1 MKQQQ
6 IENFVVIHLVWFYR
20 YSWKLKI
27 NTKYYAHTKE
37 NPDFEKTHILKY
49 FYYCMWARMQG
60 REYNVSYHRQRNL
73 FEYWVI
79 GIKKSKYVRH
89 HRNYINLLSITQ
101 NESYW
106 DDEMFK
112 IVVYCKL
119 PFSRI
124 SIYLK
129 HIRNYDKN
137 MINIR
142 YSEVMPI
149 SIL

>member
-89 HRNYINLLSITQ
+89 HRNYINLLSITLKWIILRRRNVQ
-101 NESYW
+101 NRCVLQITIFE
-106 DDEMFK
+106 DQ
-112 IVVYCKL
+112 
-119 PFSRI
+119 
-124 SIYLK
+124 YLSWAHK
-129 HIRNYDKN
+129 ELLWIFYNVIATK
-137 MINIR
+137 
-142 YSEVMPI
+142 PKFG
-149 SIL
+149 

>member
-89 HRNYINLLSITQ
+89 HRNYINLLSITLKWIIFRRRNVLNRCVLHLQ
-101 NESYW
+101 FS
-106 DDEMFK
+106 
-112 IVVYCKL
+112 KL
-119 PFSRI
+119 T
-124 SIYLK
+124 IYLK
-129 HIRNYDKN
+129 YIRNYDKN
-137 MINIR
+137 MINMN
-142 YSEVMPI
+142 S
-149 SIL
+149 SILSILFL